1 MQMEK
6 SLFRILDLAEVNA
19 TYGLT
24 AQNEIGFFLCRRGQA
39 DILVNDRVYPVN
51 GCFLCFHVPYTST
64 RIVRHSDDFD
74 GFLLLTEL
82 DRLYTT
88 LPDMPLQD
96 VMLLRGHPC
105 IRITSAQY
113 GRMEQLVELMLDRS
127 RLSVQTESGQGAAM
141 RRLLIRTLLQ
151 ALFLEALEIYFE
163 GSPVEEIPQ
172 SREDN
177 IFNRFFHSLMQHCTR
192 ERKVTFYATEQH
204 LSPNYFSS
212 VVKAKPG
219 PTAIQWIETASI
231 VRAQHYLS
239 TTSMS
244 IKEIA
249 DAMNF
254 TDQSTFG
261 RYFRKHC
268 GMSPTDYR
276 NRK

>member
-105 IRITSAQY
+105 IRITSAQ
-113 GRMEQLVELMLDRS
+113 
-127 RLSVQTESGQGAAM
+127 
-141 RRLLIRTLLQ
+141 
-151 ALFLEALEIYFE
+151 
-163 GSPVEEIPQ
+163 
-172 SREDN
+172 
-177 IFNRFFHSLMQHCTR
+177 
-192 ERKVTFYATEQH
+192 
-204 LSPNYFSS
+204 
-212 VVKAKPG
+212 
-219 PTAIQWIETASI
+219 
-231 VRAQHYLS
+231 
-239 TTSMS
+239 
-244 IKEIA
+244 
-249 DAMNF
+249 
-254 TDQSTFG
+254 
-261 RYFRKHC
+261 
-268 GMSPTDYR
+268 
-276 NRK
+276 

>member
-1 MQMEK
+1 
-6 SLFRILDLAEVNA
+6 
-19 TYGLT
+19 
-24 AQNEIGFFLCRRGQA
+24 
-39 DILVNDRVYPVN
+39 
-51 GCFLCFHVPYTST
+51 
-64 RIVRHSDDFD
+64 
-74 GFLLLTEL
+74 
-82 DRLYTT
+82 
-88 LPDMPLQD
+88 
-96 VMLLRGHPC
+96 
-105 IRITSAQY
+105 
-113 GRMEQLVELMLDRS
+113 
-127 RLSVQTESGQGAAM
+127 M

-212 VVKAKPG
+212 VVKAKTG
-219 PTAIQWIETASI
+219 RTAIQWIETASI

>member
-1 MQMEK
+1 
-6 SLFRILDLAEVNA
+6 
-19 TYGLT
+19 
-24 AQNEIGFFLCRRGQA
+24 
-39 DILVNDRVYPVN
+39 
-51 GCFLCFHVPYTST
+51 
-64 RIVRHSDDFD
+64 
-74 GFLLLTEL
+74 
-82 DRLYTT
+82 
-88 LPDMPLQD
+88 
-96 VMLLRGHPC
+96 
-105 IRITSAQY
+105 
-113 GRMEQLVELMLDRS
+113 
-127 RLSVQTESGQGAAM
+127 
-141 RRLLIRTLLQ
+141 
-151 ALFLEALEIYFE
+151 
-163 GSPVEEIPQ
+163 
-172 SREDN
+172 
-177 IFNRFFHSLMQHCTR
+177 MQHCTR

-212 VVKAKPG
+212 VVKAKTG
-219 PTAIQWIETASI
+219 RTAIQWIETASI